1 MVKDFILHNYFILL
15 LIKLLSTVLG
25 LLHSFSRVTGKVL
38 WIVAHFKLSHQLQ
51 ITALKVHSMY
61 TSNTGLSLKK
71 RDVVGSEGGG
81 GGLVTKKV
89 KFSHKKVLVFF
100 FG

>member
-1 MVKDFILHNYFILL
+1 MVKDFILHNYRILL

-25 LLHSFSRVTGKVL
+25 LLHSFSHVTGKVL

-71 RDVVGSEGGG
+71 RDVVGSEGGEG
-81 GGLVTKKV
+81 TCHRI
-89 KFSHKKVLVFF
+89 SHVFTF
-100 FG
+100 